1 MPQSLVFNYI
11 HITFSTKNRGKLIH
25 DDIETELFDYL
36 GGICKHMEC
45 FPLKVGGHQDHIHL
59 LCLLS
64 KKIELIT
71 LMEELKKRSSKWI
84 KTKGDTFKDFYWQAG
99 YGAFSI
105 NPKQKDVVI
114 EYISN
119 QKDHH
124 KKISFQEEYR
134 AFLKEYQIEYDERY
148 IWD

>member
-1 MPQSLVFNYI
+1 MPQSLAFNYV
-11 HITFSTKNRGKLIH
+11 HISFSTKNREKLIL

-36 GGICKHMEC
+36 GGICKHLEC
-45 FPLKVGGHQDHIHL
+45 YPLKVGGHKDHVHIF
-59 LCLLS
+59 CLLS
-64 KKIELIT
+64 KKIALIN

-84 KTKGDTFKDFYWQAG
+84 KTKGYAYRNFYWQTG

-114 EYISN
+114 EYISH

-124 KKISFQEEYR
+124 KTISFQDEYR
-134 AFLKEYQIEYDERY
+134 AFLKEYNIDYDERY
-148 IWD
+148 VWD